1 MKYKQKLVMWKKR
14 AVRIVA
20 LHDVDE
26 LTFSEI
32 AEKFKPIT
40 VQRVQQI
47 YAREKEKDE
56 TT

>member
-32 AEKFKPIT
+32 AEKLRPVT
-40 VQRVQQI
+40 AQRIQQI
-47 YAREKEKDE
+47 YAREKGRVK
-56 TT
+56 